1 MREYI
6 PCEKCGSMVHNEYA
20 KPVWTSIHDC
30 EGWCDNCSK
39 SHTLPHPI
47 HTDER
52 WAIGSTDNENN
63 LTIK

>member
-6 PCEKCGSMVHNEYA
+6 PCERCGTLIHNEYG
-20 KPVWTSIHDC
+20 KGVWTSIHDC
-30 EGWCDNCSK
+30 ESWCDNCEK
-39 SHTLPHPI
+39 THTAPHPI

-52 WAIGSTDNENN
+52 WAIGSTDTENN